1 MPRIQSEEVMNV
13 IIFAVRIAAAYEN
26 VVLVSVL
33 FLKAE
38 ALELIGKW
46 AEALT

>member
-1 MPRIQSEEVMNV
+1 MPRIQSEEVMTV

-33 FLKAE
+33 FLKEE